1 MPNASDLLYAA
12 PRHLFRTSERVWHS
26 FPVQLMVL
34 QLRQNHLLLIL
45 WVLLVLFISDRLA
58 AKFGVKYLFLEPEYA
73 GQVGGLSFFLVGV
86 GLGGM
91 IMTWNLTTYL
101 LNARYFPFLATLAR
115 PFGKYCINNALLP
128 LGFFGFYV
136 LRLRAF
142 LKAELDYGNGQ
153 LLGAGLSLL
162 AGVLLVVVVYFLYFR
177 FTNKDIAS
185 YPDLRDLLRGQARRR
200 RKRLITGHRGVSLA
214 QLISGE
220 NAWRVDHYL
229 TESLTPRRTR
239 SIAHYKPDQILGVF
253 RQNHLN
259 ALLLQGAI
267 LLILVLSGL
276 GMDFAWV
283 RIPAGASI
291 FILFSVIA
299 AVAGAVT
306 YWFHA
311 WRTSIFVLALV
322 LINLVTGQDWFTF
335 RNRAYG
341 LDYSGELPA
350 YSYQRLEELAD
361 PVGVARDRDSM
372 RLILERWRART
383 GEDKP
388 RMILLCVSGGGLKA
402 TYWTTHVLQEV
413 QAATGGAFLRH
424 TTLISGASGG
434 MIGAAYVRD
443 LTWAAGVEREGV
455 GSAAGQP
462 EAVPVVLRTR
472 DPVPAQPSVSNAS
485 ASRAGD
491 VSVGEAEQS
500 SGRTSGG
507 AQSSGRASGGAQ
519 SNGAAV
525 GGFRQNPVR
534 DVSFRQNRW
543 SELDLQR
550 DAEQYARALAER
562 HETLVDRRTA
572 DSIHLEAAG
581 RDLLNSV
588 AFAIVSRDLF
598 LPSSHFTLDGK
609 RYRKDRAYAFE
620 QQLNENLGGIF
631 RKRLGDYEA
640 AERAAEIP
648 MLLLT
653 PSIVND
659 ARRLII
665 SPLGVRHMTLPP
677 AGVGRGDDFEVDA
690 VDFGAL
696 FADRLP
702 GRLPISTALRMNA
715 TYPYVL
721 PNVYLPSSPPVEVM
735 DAGFRDNFGVMEA
748 SRFLQVYREW
758 ILEHTSGVT
767 LVQVSTL
774 EKFERPKERK
784 PRGWISSLF
793 SPLGVAGQLI
803 SLQDF
808 QLDDNIGLLHELF
821 GEDYF
826 EFVRFSYRP
835 AEDREAAAM
844 TFHLTEG
851 EKADI
856 RASIRHPDNVRAMG
870 MVKGAV
876 GGHEGH

>member
-1 MPNASDLLYAA
+1 MPHAADLVYAA
-12 PRHLFRTSERVWHS
+12 PRYLFRLGERVWYS
-26 FPVQLMVL
+26 FPVQLLVL

-45 WVLLVLFISDRLA
+45 WITLVLFISDRLA
-58 AKFGVKYLFLEPEYA
+58 AKFGIKYLFLEPEYA
-73 GQVGGLSFFLVGV
+73 GHVGGLSFFLVGL

-128 LGFFGFYV
+128 LAFFGFYV

-142 LKAELDYGNGQ
+142 LKAELDYGSGQ
-153 LLGAGLSLL
+153 LLGAVASLL
-162 AGVLLVVVVYFLYFR
+162 AGVLLIVVAYFVYFR

-185 YPDLRDLLRGQARRR
+185 YPDLRDLLRGQLRRR
-200 RKRLITGHRGVSLA
+200 RKRLISGHRNVSVA

-220 NAWRVDHYL
+220 KSWRVDTYL

-239 SIAHYKPDQILGVF
+239 SIAHYKPGQLLGVF

-259 ALLLQGAI
+259 ALLLQGGI

-291 FILFSVIA
+291 FILFSIIA

-306 YWFHA
+306 YWFHT

-341 LDYSGELPA
+341 LDYGGELPA
-350 YSYQRLEELAD
+350 YSYQRLEELAN
-361 PVGVARDRDSM
+361 PVAIARDRDSM
-372 RLILERWRART
+372 RVILERWRART
-383 GEDKP
+383 GEEKP
-388 RMILLCVSGGGLKA
+388 RMVLLCVSGGGLKA
-402 TYWTTHVLQEV
+402 TYWTTHVLQEA
-413 QAATGGAFLRH
+413 QAATRGELFRH
-424 TTLISGASGG
+424 TSLISGASGG

-443 LTWAAGVEREGV
+443 LTWAAQVDGEAIGYAPDE
-455 GSAAGQP
+455 P
-462 EAVPVVLRTR
+462 TAVPVVLRNRAQSAVQSPIAREGKNSSFPQNT
-472 DPVPAQPSVSNAS
+472 PVVS
-485 ASRAGD
+485 
-491 VSVGEAEQS
+491 E
-500 SGRTSGG
+500 GG
-507 AQSSGRASGGAQ
+507 AS
-519 SNGAAV
+519 
-525 GGFRQNPVR
+525 GFRQNPPR

-550 DAEQYARALAER
+550 DREQQTRALAER
-562 HETLVDRRTA
+562 RERLVDQRTL
-572 DSIHLEAAG
+572 DSLQLEAAG
-581 RDLLNSV
+581 GDLLNSI

-598 LPSSHFTLDGK
+598 LPSSHFTLDGE
-609 RYRKDRAYAFE
+609 RYRKDRGYAFE

-696 FADRLP
+696 FADQRAM
-702 GRLPISTALRMNA
+702 RLPISTALRMNA

-758 ILEHTSGVT
+758 ITENTSGVT

-774 EKFERPKERK
+774 EKFERPKERSPK
-784 PRGWISSLF
+784 GWISSMF

-808 QLDDNIGLLHELF
+808 QLDDNIGLLYELF
-821 GEDYF
+821 GEERF

-835 AEDREAAAM
+835 AEDREAASM

-856 RASIRHPDNVRAMG
+856 RASIRHPENVRAMG
-870 MVKGAV
+870 RVR
-876 GGHEGH
+876 ERLRR